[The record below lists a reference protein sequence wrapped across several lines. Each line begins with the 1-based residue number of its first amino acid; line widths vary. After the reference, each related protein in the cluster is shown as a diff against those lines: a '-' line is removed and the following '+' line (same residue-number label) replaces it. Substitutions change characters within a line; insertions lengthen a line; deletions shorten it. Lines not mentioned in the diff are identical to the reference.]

1 MKRFTNG
8 VAAIGLVLLTA
19 TTIWAALPGGFPG
32 ARSYHYSL
40 SVYLQNGMKISQM
53 LYNNVK
59 DGDYNHMKA
68 QRDAQDL
75 MARLEYAR
83 RDADSMDVSATPEE
97 LKAMKPYVDSLHTH
111 LANISQD
118 LKQMDK
124 ELSNPTPDRQ
134 KMAEYAADL
143 YWQFKDAEMNDH
155 KEIKEIR
162 HINDME
168 EPPLPALIPRL

>member
-8 VAAIGLVLLTA
+8 LAAIGLVLLLA
-19 TTIWAALPGGFPG
+19 TTLWAALPSGFPG

-40 SVYLQNGMKISQM
+40 SVYLQNGMRVSQM

-59 DGDYNHMKA
+59 DGDYNYQKA
-68 QRDAQDL
+68 QRDAKDL

-97 LKAMKPYVDSLHTH
+97 MKAMQPWVDSLRTH
-111 LANISQD
+111 FENISKD
-118 LKQMDK
+118 LEHIDS
-124 ELSNPTPDRQ
+124 ELSQPKPDKQ
-134 KMAEYAADL
+134 KMAEYSADL
-143 YWQFKDAEMNDH
+143 YWQFKNAEMNDH
-155 KEIKEIR
+155 NEIKKIR

-168 EPPLPALIPRL
+168 EPPLPALVPRF